1 MRWLFALALLGSA
14 SAALAEPV
22 TIPAGTEISLET
34 MTALTSKKQVK
45 GDQIPL
51 KTSKDVWIDGHL
63 LIPAGTPATG
73 QISDSRVTGGFG
85 MNGKLSIA
93 PLFLVMNGQVIRLIG
108 AAKSKNVLAAD
119 TAVAIAVVTPI
130 ISGHSGVIPVGT
142 KINGALLR
150 VTTLSPAEATLA
162 SPASTPPPP

>member
-1 MRWLFALALLGSA
+1 MKRLLSLALFGSA
-14 SAALAEPV
+14 SAALAAPM
-22 TIPAGTEISLET
+22 TLPAGTEIPLET
-34 MTALTSKKQVK
+34 VTVLTSKKQVK

-51 KTSKDVWIDGHL
+51 KTSEDVLLNGQL

-142 KINGALLR
+142 KINGATLR
-150 VTTLSPAEATLA
+150 AATLSPAEATLA
-162 SPASTPPPP
+162 SPASTQTPP

>member
-1 MRWLFALALLGSA
+1 MRWLFALVLFGSA

-63 LIPAGTPATG
+63 LIPAGTSATG

-85 MNGKLSIA
+85 MNGKLSVA
-93 PLFLVMNGQVIRLIG
+93 PLFLVVNGQTIRLIG
-108 AAKSKNVLAAD
+108 AAKSKNVAGVD
-119 TAVAIAVVTPI
+119 TVIAVSLVTTLV
-130 ISGHSGVIPVGT
+130 SGHSGVIPVGT
-142 KINGALLR
+142 RINGATIR
-150 VTTLSPAEATLA
+150 AATISPVEVKLA
-162 SPASTPPPP
+162 IPASTPSPP